1 VGNVVG
7 EVGPKGRKRENKER
21 IVCIRVTEE
30 EFRKLEEMAR
40 QARTDK
46 SKLIRAIIGLKTHVK
61 TE

>member
-1 VGNVVG
+1 MVE
-7 EVGPKGRKRENKER
+7 EVGRKGRKRENKEK

-40 QARTDK
+40 QAKTDK

>member
-1 VGNVVG
+1 MVG
-7 EVGPKGRKRENKER
+7 EVVTKGRKRENKER

-40 QARTDK
+40 QAKTDK